1 MRLGQ
6 LYLFI
11 YCESLCSGSPLTVPN
26 SQEAQEDNSNS
37 NDISVDSFDFG
48 ALSLALFFVIS

>member
-1 MRLGQ
+1 MRLAQ

-11 YCESLCSGSPLTVPN
+11 YYESLCSGSPLTVPK

-48 ALSLALFFVIS
+48 ALSLAFIL